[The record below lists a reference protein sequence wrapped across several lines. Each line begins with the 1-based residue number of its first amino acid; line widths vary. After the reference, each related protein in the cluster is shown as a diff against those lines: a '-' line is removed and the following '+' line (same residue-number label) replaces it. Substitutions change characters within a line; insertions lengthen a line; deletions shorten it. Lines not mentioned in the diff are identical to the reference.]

1 MWGEGGW
8 TWKVAEGIL
17 LPLACVGSLAPW
29 GANQCTLDLLITCS
43 RARPPLNFK
52 AQLKAL
58 QSEAPPPYGVTC
70 TGLSKEEGAVVMAS
84 SGAAFLGRC
93 LGGGASCC
101 LLGEGLQQ
109 C

>member
-17 LPLACVGSLAPW
+17 LALACVGLLAPW
-29 GANQCTLDLLITCS
+29 GANQCTLDLLITCLW
-43 RARPPLNFK
+43 ARPPLKFK

-58 QSEAPPPYGVTC
+58 QSEAHPPYGVTC
-70 TGLSKEEGAVVMAS
+70 TGMSKEEGAAVMAS

-93 LGGGASCC
+93 IGGGASCC